1 MPDSTEFIS
10 GRKNPKAGLWK
21 EQGAE
26 TAMERKIPRE
36 TRETPE
42 QKNMEVSK
50 QLLKQ
55 QSVAHAILSM
65 LGHPRPTS
73 RSEACVSIATCNN
86 ERSVLITLANCAAD
100 QNRNVIAFVLDETDR
115 VAAVNVMRTDSH
127 CRMVIVNCAFWI
139 SKSGRAAI
147 LVSNR
152 GRTAFRLIGNE
163 LVEKNLRRLPDAR
176 GYDRAERVLAIL
188 ADQMATDLST
198 NCQVLRLAAHPD

>member
-1 MPDSTEFIS
+1 V
-10 GRKNPKAGLWK
+10 
-21 EQGAE
+21 
-26 TAMERKIPRE
+26 ERKIPRE
-36 TRETPE
+36 TRETLE

-55 QSVAHAILSM
+55 QSVAHAMLAM

-73 RSEACVSIATCNN
+73 RSEACASIATCNN

-100 QNRNVIAFVLDETDR
+100 QNRNVIGFVLDENER
-115 VAAVNVMRTDSH
+115 VATVNVMRTDSD

-152 GRTAFRLIGNE
+152 GRTAFRLIDND
-163 LVEKNLRRLPDAR
+163 LVEKKLRRLPDAR
-176 GYDRAERVLAIL
+176 GYDRAERVLATL
-188 ADQMATDLST
+188 ADK
-198 NCQVLRLAAHPD
+198 NCD